1 MVQYFPTLSMVGWTT
16 NTAEQLDYAL
26 AHFFECE
33 YSQSYLY
40 SDKIADVHAI
50 IADNVEN
57 IPNMVSALAGRLE
70 LYLSSIF
77 DQVSVL
83 GVYPLTDEKDNRVE
97 IKLSI
102 RIKNN
107 DSILDSEKY
116 VNYRFNKFKSITN
129 FSNYGVRL

>member
-40 SDKIADVHAI
+40 SDKIADVHSI